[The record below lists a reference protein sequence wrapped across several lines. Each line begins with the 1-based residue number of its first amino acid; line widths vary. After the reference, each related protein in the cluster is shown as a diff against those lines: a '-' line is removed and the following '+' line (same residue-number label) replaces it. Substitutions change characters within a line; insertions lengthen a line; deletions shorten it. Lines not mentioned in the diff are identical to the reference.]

1 MKRNILYG
9 GRIVKTLLKGNT
21 LLVQIEMKRKVMYN
35 MAKKFGYSHPL
46 VVSCSQELDVL
57 LNKYFEKVS

>member
-1 MKRNILYG
+1 M
-9 GRIVKTLLKGNT
+9 KTLLKGNT